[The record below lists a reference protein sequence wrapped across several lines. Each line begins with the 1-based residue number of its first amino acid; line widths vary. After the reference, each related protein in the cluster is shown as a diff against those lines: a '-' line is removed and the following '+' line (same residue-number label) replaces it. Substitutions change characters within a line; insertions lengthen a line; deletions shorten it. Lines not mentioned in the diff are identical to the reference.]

1 MENFTY
7 WLGQAFGI
15 LALICCF
22 VMPLFKK
29 KWQMLVLTALGNL
42 FFALN
47 YISIGEIRAGMVLN
61 VVAIVQVAI
70 TFIHLKA
77 GNDVTV
83 FENMVFLLLNV
94 LLVIVLLLLQES
106 KTDFLALLT
115 PGELPLWDR
124 LQGLGILVVAAFKNK
139 PLELIPPI
147 AAVFNTL
154 ATFQRD
160 EQKTRVL
167 TLINAGTY
175 FTYYAVL
182 GMSSMF
188 AELLA
193 AITCVIGMIRYRRK
207 S

>member
-15 LALICCF
+15 LALLCCF
-22 VMPLFKK
+22 IMPLFKT
-29 KWQMLVLTALGNL
+29 KWQMLVMTALGNA

-47 YISIGEIRAGMVLN
+47 YIAIGEIRTGMILN
-61 VVAIVQVAI
+61 LVAIVQVFI
-70 TFIHLKA
+70 TFLHLKKDTSVSVA
-77 GNDVTV
+77 
-83 FENMVFLLLNV
+83 ENIVFLAANV
-94 LLVIVLLLLQES
+94 GLCVLLLVL
-106 KTDFLALLT
+106 KTEAYNIWLEL
-115 PGELPLWDR
+115 LPL
-124 LQGLGILVVAAFKNK
+124 V
-139 PLELIPPI
+139 

-154 ATFQRD
+154 ATFERD

-175 FTYYAVL
+175 FAYYAIL

-193 AITCVIGMIRYRRK
+193 AVTCVIGLIRYRK
-207 S
+207 KN

>member
-15 LALICCF
+15 FALICCF
-22 VMPLFKK
+22 IMPLFKK

-47 YISIGEIRAGMVLN
+47 YIAIGEIRSGMILN
-61 VVAIVQVAI
+61 IVAIVQVAI
-70 TFIHLKA
+70 TFIHLKK
-77 GNDVTV
+77 NTDVTMT
-83 FENMVFLLLNV
+83 ENILFLLINVGLVFALLILKEGWAALNV
-94 LLVIVLLLLQES
+94 KNWLEI
-106 KTDFLALLT
+106 
-115 PGELPLWDR
+115 LPL
-124 LQGLGILVVAAFKNK
+124 
-139 PLELIPPI
+139 I

-154 ATFQRD
+154 ATFERD

-167 TLINAGTY
+167 TFINAGTY
-175 FTYYAVL
+175 FAYYAVL

-193 AITCVIGMIRYRRK
+193 AITCVIGFIRYRK
-207 S
+207 K

>member
-22 VMPLFKK
+22 IMPLFKK
-29 KWQMLVLTALGNL
+29 KWQMLVMTALGNA

-47 YISIGEIRAGMVLN
+47 YIAIGEIRTGMILN
-61 VVAIVQVAI
+61 LVAIVQVGI
-70 TFIHLKA
+70 TFVHLKKDTSVSVA
-77 GNDVTV
+77 
-83 FENMVFLLLNV
+83 ENIVFLAANV
-94 LLVIVLLLLQES
+94 GLCVLLLVL
-106 KTDFLALLT
+106 KTEAYNIWLEL
-115 PGELPLWDR
+115 LPL
-124 LQGLGILVVAAFKNK
+124 V
-139 PLELIPPI
+139 

-154 ATFQRD
+154 ATFERD

-175 FTYYAVL
+175 FSYYAIL

-193 AITCVIGMIRYRRK
+193 AVTCVIGLIRYRK
-207 S
+207 KN